1 MDVKITKWRNSL
13 GIRLPK
19 NFLDELSIKEGDSL
33 VVESNNQTIVLKK
46 NTYGE
51 LIIKDYAE
59 KYYGKLFGKL

>member
-51 LIIKDYAE
+51 FIIKDYA
-59 KYYGKLFGKL
+59 